1 MKNFCSTGTFVA
13 LSLLCAG
20 PAVQQSLAASSPVA
34 YVYLQTNEGINVY
47 DASSTGA
54 LTLVKGSP
62 FQAGGTWIEADNGKY
77 MFTFDAA
84 NNIHTYAIESNGT
97 IGSQVAEVY
106 AGNYDGAKCSG
117 ETQGFEVFR
126 GVLDHTGKSLYVQL
140 FGYATDNTGGVEA
153 VCSSYQYYQ
162 VGSNGKLTF
171 NGSYSFADN
180 CCEPEQNLTFT
191 GSDKFVYGTSE
202 VDPAAPDFQSFERLS
217 NGALE
222 RLKVT
227 AEVPPAPGPDYTWLP
242 ALIDAD
248 PNGHAAILGIFDSNE
263 VNGGTSGWKIASYTV
278 GGSGDLTTS
287 NTYAE
292 LVSPLLIPT
301 VFNFSPSGDILA
313 AAGSGQG
320 DNGGLQVF
328 HWNGSKP
335 PTAFGGALTDASQ
348 VYAIHWDNNNH
359 LYAVGID
366 DKIYVYTITTS
377 KVTAAGSPVSFTG
390 GLTGQGLIV
399 RPL

>member
-1 MKNFCSTGTFVA
+1 
-13 LSLLCAG
+13 
-20 PAVQQSLAASSPVA
+20 
-34 YVYLQTNEGINVY
+34 
-47 DASSTGA
+47 
-54 LTLVKGSP
+54 
-62 FQAGGTWIEADNGKY
+62 
-77 MFTFDAA
+77 
-84 NNIHTYAIESNGT
+84 
-97 IGSQVAEVY
+97 
-106 AGNYDGAKCSG
+106 
-117 ETQGFEVFR
+117 
-126 GVLDHTGKSLYVQL
+126 
-140 FGYATDNTGGVEA
+140 
-153 VCSSYQYYQ
+153 
-162 VGSNGKLTF
+162 
-171 NGSYSFADN
+171 
-180 CCEPEQNLTFT
+180 
-191 GSDKFVYGTSE
+191 
-202 VDPAAPDFQSFERLS
+202 
-217 NGALE
+217 
-222 RLKVT
+222 
-227 AEVPPAPGPDYTWLP
+227 LP

-292 LVSPLLIPT
+292 LVSPLVIPT

-359 LYAVGID
+359 LYAVGND